1 MARAYEPE
9 HDEVVECDILMEL
22 GPTGE
27 LIDITGEGKGND
39 PEVRQ

>member
-1 MARAYEPE
+1 MARTYEPE

-22 GPTGE
+22 GPEGTLVEVTG
-27 LIDITGEGKGND
+27 DD